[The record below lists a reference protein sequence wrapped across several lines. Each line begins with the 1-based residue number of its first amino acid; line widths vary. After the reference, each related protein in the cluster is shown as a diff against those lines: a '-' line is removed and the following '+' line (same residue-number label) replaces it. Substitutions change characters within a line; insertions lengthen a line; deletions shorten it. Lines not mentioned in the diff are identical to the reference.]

1 MPKNGI
7 HPTDKHV
14 GQRLRA
20 RRLMLGMS
28 QSELGVALGLTYQ
41 QVHKYE
47 KGMTRVGASRLQYLS
62 ELLRVPI
69 EFFFDGAPYPQGQ
82 HHAQT
87 DVPTAQYVSDYLATP
102 DGLRLTKAFTQIP
115 SAKIRRSIVKLVVRI
130 ADFEDP

>member
-1 MPKNGI
+1 MPKSEI

-14 GQRLRA
+14 GQRLRM

-28 QSELGVALGLTYQ
+28 QGELGVALGLTYQ

-47 KGMTRVGASRLQYLS
+47 KGMSRVGASRLQYIC

-69 EFFFDGAPYPQGQ
+69 EFFFEGAPHPQGQ

-87 DVPTAQYVSDYLATP
+87 DAPSAQYVSDCLATP
-102 DGLRLTKAFTQIP
+102 DGLQLTKAFTQDPQRKDSPIHRQT
-115 SAKIRRSIVKLVVRI
+115 RRTDRQL
-130 ADFEDP
+130 